1 MQANLELKQK
11 LESFIRKYHLNE
23 ILRGAILFVSIGLL
37 YLLILLLVE
46 NFFWLPPEGR
56 KVLFW
61 SFVLVEVALLYR
73 WVLIP
78 LSKLLKLRKGI
89 TYEESA
95 RIIGDYFPKISDK
108 LLNTLQLQQN
118 ELPSELLLASIQQKM
133 EEMKS
138 ISFPKAVSYSSNKK
152 YLPYFALPI
161 LVFALSFLIADANW
175 FGNSYKRIANYNQAY
190 TPPAPYSFQLL
201 NDSLTVVQNQSF
213 DLSFTIEGQRI
224 PEEVKLIIEEE
235 SHYLKADNK
244 GIYHFSIPTDSQDL
258 PFSIIGNNKV
268 RQDFLLKVLP
278 KPFIEN
284 MELHIQ
290 PPAHTKLASSTAQ
303 GIGSVEVPEGSKITW
318 NIETKQSDV
327 LRMVQED
334 SIYNFQLDEN
344 IFVFKQQVLKPF
356 EYNLEAINNQSKQKE
371 QMHFKMQI
379 VKDAYP
385 SISIQEE
392 QDSVEPTLY
401 KFSGTTEDD
410 YGLRRLSF
418 VIYPSINPSE
428 KETYNISL
436 SGDAFEEFQFTF
448 DTRDYIKE
456 EGSYVY
462 YFEVADNDAV
472 NAYKTTRSDMGTI
485 DALSSDAIKDS
496 QLDFQKDKLQNLSDT
511 MKKWTEDNADL
522 DELENLERNS
532 EKVKWEDVQKVNA
545 YTKQEKF
552 AIENLEK
559 IAEDLKQSLDK
570 MDTDPSSKDEK
581 EQLQQ
586 RMEEQL
592 QDLKKNQDLL
602 DKLEEY
608 QSKIANDELQKE
620 IEEYKQQK
628 KIQEKNLGQLL
639 ELTKRFYVSEK
650 NNKLASDLM
659 ELGNKQEK
667 LAEEEGEN
675 IKEEQE
681 KLQEKFHSFKEELDD
696 LMKENQNLL
705 KPFSLHQDKLSEE
718 RISEQQ
724 QEALDKIDQGS
735 PEDGKPSQQGAG
747 EQMQQLAQEMQQQ
760 QSQGGMESVSED
772 AAVLRQILDNLIRFS
787 FSQEEVLD
795 VFKEIAFTN
804 PKYGNY
810 LTSQHDLK
818 QNFRHVN
825 DSLFSLSLRQPS
837 MGKQIHQ
844 LTTEINDH
852 IDVSLDDLAQNRMP
866 SGITQQQYA
875 LSGANELAVILSD
888 ILENMQMQMQS
899 SGGQGEGSDSQLSD
913 IIEQQESLMDGDD
926 GDSEGEDGDN
936 ASEGEDGSEGEESG
950 ESGEDGK
957 TGEGEGESSSTGEG
971 EQKGEGDSYM
981 DGEGEDGSYYEIYKQ
996 QQQLKMQLEDYLRQ
1010 HGMEEKSSQGIL
1022 EEMDALSLKLLE
1034 QGNSDASRRQ
1044 MQQILHKLLELDKA
1058 ALQQE
1063 EDEQRKATTNLNN
1076 FPGTTNQLKLT
1087 PKDKLPATEILNR
1100 ESLHLTPYYRKKV
1113 QQFFK

>member
-23 ILRGAILFVSIGLL
+23 ILRGAILFISIGLL
-37 YLLILLLVE
+37 YLLLLLLVE

-56 KVLFW
+56 MVLFW
-61 SFVLVEVALLYR
+61 SFVLVEAALLYR
-73 WVLIP
+73 WVLTP
-78 LSKLLKLRKGI
+78 LGKLLKLRKGI

-95 RIIGDYFPKISDK
+95 RIIGNHFPQVSDK
-108 LLNTLQLQQN
+108 LLNTLQLQKN
-118 ELPSELLLASIQQKM
+118 EAPNELLLASVEQKM
-133 EEMKS
+133 EEMKT
-138 ISFPKAVSYSSNKK
+138 ISFPKAVSYASNKK
-152 YLPYFALPI
+152 YLPYFVLPV
-161 LVFALSFLIADANW
+161 LVFGLSFLIADANW
-175 FGNSYKRIANYNQAY
+175 FGNSYKRVANYNQAY

-213 DLSFTIEGQRI
+213 DLAFTIEGQRI
-224 PEEVKLIIEEE
+224 PEEVKLTIEEE
-235 SHYLKADNK
+235 SHYLQSDNK
-244 GIYHFSIPTDSQDL
+244 GIYHFSIAANSGDL
-258 PFSIIGNNKV
+258 PFSLIGNNKV
-268 RQDFLLKVLP
+268 RQDFVLNVLP

-284 MELHIQ
+284 MELRIQ
-290 PPAHTKLASSTAQ
+290 PPAHTKIASS
-303 GIGSVEVPEGSKITW
+303 IVRGSGSTEVPEGSTITW

-334 SIYNFQLDEN
+334 SIYDFKQEKN
-344 IFVFKQQVLKPF
+344 IFVFNQQVLQPF
-356 EYNLEAINNQSKQKE
+356 EYDLEAINNQSKQKE
-371 QMHFKMQI
+371 QMHFRMQI
-379 VKDAYP
+379 IKDAYP

-392 QDSVEPTLY
+392 QDEVEPTLY
-401 KFSGTTEDD
+401 QFSGLAEDD
-410 YGLRRLSF
+410 YGLRSLNF
-418 VIYPSINPSE
+418 VIYPSTNPSE
-428 KETYNISL
+428 KDIFDIPL
-436 SGDAFEEFQFTF
+436 SGDSFEEFQFTF
-448 DTRDYIKE
+448 DTRDYIKQ

-462 YFEVADNDAV
+462 YFEVVDNDAV
-472 NAYKTTRSDMGTI
+472 NGYKTTRSDMGTI
-485 DALSSDAIKDS
+485 DALSSEAVKNL
-496 QLDFQKDKLQNLSDT
+496 QLDFQKDKLQDLSDS
-511 MKKWTEDNADL
+511 MKKWTEDNSDL
-522 DELENLERNS
+522 EELENLERNS
-532 EKVKWEDVQKVNA
+532 ENVKWEDVQKVNA
-545 YTKQEKF
+545 FTKQEKF

-559 IAEDLKQSLDK
+559 ITQNLKESLDK
-570 MDTDPSSKDEK
+570 MDTDPSSSDDK
-581 EQLQQ
+581 EQLQE

-659 ELGNKQEK
+659 ELGDRQEK
-667 LAEEEGEN
+667 LSEKDDEGV
-675 IKEEQE
+675 KEEQE
-681 KLQEKFHSFKEELDD
+681 KLQEKFDSFKEELEE
-696 LMKENQNLL
+696 LMEENQNLL
-705 KPFSLHQDKLSEE
+705 KPFSLHQDKQSEE

-724 QEALDKIDQGS
+724 QDALDKMEEES
-735 PEDGKPSQQGAG
+735 PGDSKPSQKGAG

-760 QSQGGMESVSED
+760 QSQGGMESISED

-866 SGITQQQYA
+866 NGITQQQYA

-899 SGGQGEGSDSQLSD
+899 SGGQGDSSDSQLSD
-913 IIEQQESLMDGDD
+913 IIEQQESLMDGDE
-926 GDSEGEDGDN
+926 GESEGEDGDADSN
-936 ASEGEDGSEGEESG
+936 GEGEEGSEGEESG
-950 ESGEDGK
+950 ETGE
-957 TGEGEGESSSTGEG
+957 TGEGEGESSTSGEG

-1010 HGMEEKSSQGIL
+1010 HGVEGKESRGIL
-1022 EEMDALSLKLLE
+1022 EEMDALSLKLIE
-1034 QGNSDASRRQ
+1034 QGNNDASRRQ

-1063 EDEQRKATTNLNN
+1063 DDEQRKANSNFDM
-1076 FPGTTNQLKLT
+1076 FPGATNQLKLT
-1087 PKDKLPATEILNR
+1087 PKDKLPATEVLNR